1 MDEVEAYYDE
11 KSSIYDSVFNIAYFK
26 IYDAITW
33 KYLESYIPSSHEAL
47 VLDAGGGSG
56 RWSVRM
62 AAKGCRVILVDN
74 SSGMLKLA
82 MERVK
87 KAGLL
92 DRITVEKGDIRKL
105 KHKDETFDMI
115 LCEHTLFALED
126 PDVAIRELSRV
137 LKKRAPLVISAQNLY
152 VQLLMHLP
160 FKEIP
165 QPGKFDEITDLLSR
179 RRHDTMTKD
188 GRVKIHTWTPDEFR
202 SMLERNGFEVQ
213 KIIGKGVTIPLRM
226 AEEIYLRKDC
236 PENLLDKILQLEFAL
251 CERPD
256 ALALAGH
263 MQAIARKI
271 T

>member
-1 MDEVEAYYDE
+1 MDEVELYYDE
-11 KSSIYDSVFNIAYFK
+11 KSSVYDSVFDIAYFR
-26 IYDAITW
+26 IYDAVTW
-33 KYLESYIPSSHEAL
+33 KYLEPYIPSCHEAL

-56 RWSVRM
+56 RWAVRM
-62 AAKGCRVILVDN
+62 ASKGCRVILVDN

-82 MERVK
+82 AERVQ

-92 DRITVEKGDIRKL
+92 DRITVEKDDIAKL

-126 PDVAIRELSRV
+126 PDSVIREFGRV
-137 LKKRAPLVISAQNLY
+137 LKKGAPLIISAQNLY

-160 FKEIP
+160 FREIP
-165 QPGKFDEITDLLSR
+165 QLSKFDEIIDLLSR

-213 KIIGKGVTIPLRM
+213 KIIGKGATIPLRM
-226 AEEIYLRKDC
+226 TEEIYSKKDC
-236 PENLLDKILQLEFAL
+236 PEDLLEKILQLEFAL
-251 CERPD
+251 CERSD

-263 MQAIARKI
+263 MQAIAIKV